1 MKIRNKLTYKFVII
15 VASILLLFSIA
26 IYYFSA
32 LYREQEFRTRLE
44 ERGITTARLLI
55 KVDEVDLNLLKIIDK
70 NNLTSLTE
78 EKITVYDKNK
88 RKIYTSDDDPE
99 IPVSSELLGEIRN
112 NEKVYFNHDKKEVA
126 GLLYREKNE
135 PYVVIV
141 SARDKFG
148 INKLS
153 NLRLVLIIGFI
164 ISIGVIFI
172 AGYLFSW
179 QALKS
184 IPKIIAEVKRITAS
198 NMHVRLEEGN
208 AKDELALLSITFNQ
222 MLGRLE
228 QAFEVQKSFVS
239 NASHELR
246 TPLSTINAQLDF
258 IAIQDREKSEYKNII
273 KSVRED
279 IKSLIR
285 LSNGLLDL
293 AQVESDLHMANF
305 KTLRIDELIFEAI
318 SDISKKYPS
327 QKINFKIEDEEK
339 DYKGFLISGNES
351 LLRTAFFN
359 IIDNACKYSNNNLV
373 NITMGF
379 VGNEIMISC
388 IDEGIGIPPND
399 LPYIFDPFYRG
410 DKARNISG
418 HGIGLSLAQKIVALH
433 QGKIKVFSETEG
445 TTVIIAIPNI
455 SMDSL

>member
-1 MKIRNKLTYKFVII
+1 MKIRNKLTYKFVVI
-15 VASILLLFSIA
+15 VASILLLFSIS
-26 IYYFSA
+26 IYYFSS

-78 EKITVYDKNK
+78 EKITVYDKNQK
-88 RKIYTSDDDPE
+88 KIYTSDDDPE
-99 IPVSSELLGEIRN
+99 IPISAQLLKEIN
-112 NEKVYFNHDKKEVA
+112 ANEKVYFNHDKKEVA
-126 GLLYREKNE
+126 GLLYKEKNE
-135 PYVVIV
+135 PFVVIA
-141 SARDKFG
+141 SAYDKFG
-148 INKLS
+148 INKLK
-153 NLRLVLIIGFI
+153 NLRLVLIIGFLV
-164 ISIGVIFI
+164 SIGVIFI

-184 IPKIIAEVKRITAS
+184 IPKIIGEVKRITAS
-198 NMHVRLEEGN
+198 NLDVRLEEGN

-246 TPLSTINAQLDF
+246 NPLSTINAQLDF
-258 IAIQDREKSEYKNII
+258 ISIQDREKGEYKNII

-279 IKSLIR
+279 IKSLIK

-318 SDISKKYPS
+318 SDISKKYS
-327 QKINFKIEDEEK
+327 TQKINFKIEDEEK
-339 DYKGFLISGNES
+339 DYKEFLVSGNES
-351 LLRTAFFN
+351 LMRTAFFN
-359 IIDNACKYSNNNLV
+359 ILDNACKYSNNKLV
-373 NITMGF
+373 IITMGF
-379 VGNEIMISC
+379 VGDEIIVTC
-388 IDEGIGIPPND
+388 IDEGIGIPQDD
-399 LPYIFDPFYRG
+399 LPHIYDPFYRG
-410 DKARNISG
+410 VKARNISG
-418 HGIGLSLAQKIVALH
+418 HGIGLSLSQKIINLH
-433 QGKIKVFSETEG
+433 QGRIKVFSEVAEG
-445 TTVIIAIPNI
+445 TTAIIAIPKT
-455 SMDSL
+455 M

>member
-1 MKIRNKLTYKFVII
+1 MKIRNKLTYKFVVI
-15 VASILLLFSIA
+15 VASILLLFSIS
-26 IYYFSA
+26 IYYFSS
-32 LYREQEFRTRLE
+32 LYREKEFRTRLE

-78 EKITVYDKNK
+78 EKITVYDKNQK
-88 RKIYTSDDDPE
+88 EIYTSDDDPK
-99 IPVSSELLGEIRN
+99 IPVSSELLNGIKS
-112 NEKVYFNHDKKEVA
+112 NEKIFFYQDKKEVA
-126 GLLYREKNE
+126 GLLYKEKNE

-141 SARDKFG
+141 SAYDKFG
-148 INKLS
+148 FNKLK
-153 NLRLVLIIGFI
+153 NLRLVLIIGFVV
-164 ISIGVIFI
+164 SIGVIFI

-184 IPKIIAEVKRITAS
+184 IPQIIDEVKRITAS
-198 NMHVRLEEGN
+198 NLHIRLEEGN

-246 TPLSTINAQLDF
+246 TPLSIINAQLDF
-258 IAIQDREKSEYKNII
+258 ISIQDRDITEYKNIL

-279 IKSLIR
+279 IKNLIK

-293 AQVESDLHMANF
+293 AQVESDLHIANF
-305 KTLRIDELIFEAI
+305 KTLRIDELIFETIA
-318 SDISKKYPS
+318 DISKKYPM

-339 DYKGFLISGNES
+339 AYKGFLVSGNES
-351 LLRTAFFN
+351 LLRTAFYN
-359 IIDNACKYSNNNLV
+359 IIDNSCKYSNNKLV
-373 NITMGF
+373 IIIMGF
-379 VGNEIMISC
+379 AGNEILVTC
-388 IDEGIGIPPND
+388 IDEGMGIPPGE

-410 DKARNISG
+410 AKVRDISG
-418 HGIGLSLAQKIVALH
+418 HGIGLSLSQKIINLH
-433 QGKIKVFSETEG
+433 GGRIKVLSEPNEG
-445 TTVIIAIPNI
+445 TSGIIAIPI
-455 SMDSL
+455 K

>member
-1 MKIRNKLTYKFVII
+1 MKIRNKLTYRFVII
-15 VASILLLFSIA
+15 VASILLLFSIS
-26 IYYFSA
+26 IYYFSS

-78 EKITVYDKNK
+78 EKITVYDKNQK
-88 RKIYTSDDDPE
+88 KIYTSDDDPE
-99 IPVSSELLGEIRN
+99 IPISTQILEEIKN
-112 NEKVYFNHDKKEVA
+112 NIKVYFYHDNKEVA
-126 GLLYREKNE
+126 GLLYKEKNE
-135 PYVVIV
+135 PYIVVV
-141 SARDKFG
+141 SAYDKFG
-148 INKLS
+148 INKLK
-153 NLRLVLIIGFI
+153 NLRLALITGFV

-184 IPKIIAEVKRITAS
+184 IPIIISEVKRITAR
-198 NMHVRLEEGN
+198 NLDIRLEEGN
-208 AKDELALLSITFNQ
+208 AKDEIALLSITFNQ

-258 IAIQDREKSEYKNII
+258 ISIQDRDIAEYKNIV

-279 IKSLIR
+279 IKNLIK

-293 AQVESDLHMANF
+293 AQVESDLHVANF

-318 SDISKKYPS
+318 ADISKKYPM

-339 DYKGFLISGNES
+339 AYKGFLVSGNES
-351 LLRTAFFN
+351 LLKTAFYN
-359 IIDNACKYSNNNLV
+359 IIDNACKYSNNKLV
-373 NITMGF
+373 IIIMGF
-379 VGNEIMISC
+379 AGNEIVVTC
-388 IDEGIGIPPND
+388 IDEGMGIPPSE

-410 DKARNISG
+410 AKVRDISG
-418 HGIGLSLAQKIVALH
+418 HGIGLSLSQKIINLH
-433 QGKIKVFSETEG
+433 GGRIKILSEPNEG
-445 TTVIIAIPNI
+445 TSGIIAIPI
-455 SMDSL
+455 K